1 MTSTGSNKLERPTL
15 TDFLRA
21 NTHFILDP
29 IVALFARLG
38 ISPDALSLLGF
49 LAHFLFAWLIIQGY
63 MQWTAAAIF
72 FLASADAVDGAL
84 ARKIGRIQ
92 GGFGAFLDSTLDRI
106 AEFILFAGFLIYFY
120 KQGDNWLM
128 AAAYLAVSGS
138 LMVSYARAKAETLGY
153 TCKVGLLS
161 RVERY
166 VVIFVCLLLNR
177 PDWSVLALAVG
188 AWFTV
193 GQRAVHV
200 WRQAYARR

>member
-1 MTSTGSNKLERPTL
+1 MTTTGTNKLERPTL

-29 IVALFARLG
+29 IVNLFARLG

-49 LAHFLFAWLIIQGY
+49 LAHFLFAWLIVHGQ
-63 MQWTAAAIF
+63 MQWTAVAIF

-92 GGFGAFLDSTLDRI
+92 GGFGAFLDSTLDRV
-106 AEFILFAGFLIYFY
+106 AEFILFAGFLLYFTA
-120 KQGDNWLM
+120 QGTTLLV
-128 AAAYLAVSGS
+128 AATYVALAGS

-153 TCKVGLLS
+153 TCKVGVFS

-166 VVIFVCLLLNR
+166 VLLFICLILNR
-177 PDWSVLALAVG
+177 PEWAMLILAVG
-188 AWFTV
+188 TWFTV
-193 GQRAVHV
+193 GQRTWHV
-200 WRQAYARR
+200 WKQARAR